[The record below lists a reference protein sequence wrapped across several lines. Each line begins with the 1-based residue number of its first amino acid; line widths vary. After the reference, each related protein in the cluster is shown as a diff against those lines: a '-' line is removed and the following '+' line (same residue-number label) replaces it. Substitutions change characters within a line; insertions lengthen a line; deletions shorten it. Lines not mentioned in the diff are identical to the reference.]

1 MKSTP
6 LNPRQLEAVTLS
18 GGPALVLAGAGSGKT
33 RVLTH
38 RIAHLIESGLSPRE
52 VLAVTFT
59 NKAAAE
65 MRERVGRLL
74 SIDVRPLWIGTFHGL
89 AHRLLRLHH
98 RALDLPENF
107 QILDSDDQL
116 RLVKRVL
123 RELNMDEKAW
133 PPRMLAGLINR
144 WKDEGLLPEK
154 IEPEDGLAAQ
164 GLRVYQ
170 AYEAVKRRSGLI
182 DFADL
187 LLGALRLWQDPDI
200 LRQYQ
205 QRFRHVLVDE
215 FQDTNRVQYQWLRQL
230 ALAHQNLFVV
240 GDDDQA
246 IYGWRGA
253 RVENLLRFGEDFP
266 GTTLIRLEQNY
277 RSTQTILDAANAV
290 ISRNPQRMGK
300 TLWTESAD
308 QSPIQLYAAYNE
320 VDEARY
326 VVGRIQQ
333 WVAAGGRHDECAVLY
348 RANAQSRIFEEV
360 LVQQGVPYRVYG
372 GLRFFDRAEVKDALA
387 YLRLIHNRHDDAAF
401 ERVVNLPTRGIGPG
415 TLDALRAQVRTYGIS
430 LWQAAARAEGAAA
443 RKLAVFMNLIDGLA
457 QRYRDQPL
465 DVALAGVIQ
474 DTELRAWYARQSDRA
489 EAREEN
495 LDELI
500 NAARSF
506 AAQAALERP
515 AAEEGGA
522 ASILSEFLTHA
533 ALEAGE
539 GQADAWSDCVHLMSL
554 HSAKG
559 LEFPLVF
566 LVGLEEGLF
575 PHNRSLDDPQA
586 MMEERRLCYVGMTRA
601 MRQLVLTYAESRRL
615 HGSEMHSLPS
625 RFLRDVP
632 AELLEEVRPRPRVTR
647 PVFDDAL
654 SAPAPRRVAPVA
666 SSPAVPFPLGSRIRH
681 PSFGEGV
688 VLDYDGDGRHGRIRI
703 NFEGVGAKWLALG
716 VVKLE
721 AV

>member
-1 MKSTP
+1 MTNPS
-6 LNPRQLEAVTLS
+6 LNPRQLAAVTLP

-38 RIAHLIESGLSPRE
+38 RIAHLVESGLSPRE
-52 VLAVTFT
+52 ILAVTFT

-65 MRERVGRLL
+65 MRERTSRLL
-74 SIDVRPLWIGTFHGL
+74 DVDVRSLWVGTFHGL
-89 AHRLLRLHH
+89 AHRLLRMHH
-98 RALDLPENF
+98 GAVGLPENF

-123 RELNMDEKAW
+123 RELGLDEKAW

-144 WKDEGLLPEK
+144 WKDEGLAPDEVAT
-154 IEPEDGLAAQ
+154 EDGLSAQ
-164 GLRVYQ
+164 GLRVYR
-170 AYEAVKRRSGLI
+170 AYEALKMRAGLV

-187 LLGALRLWQDPDI
+187 LLYALRLWRDPAI
-200 LRQYQ
+200 LQQYQ

-215 FQDTNRVQYQWLRQL
+215 FQDTNLVQYHWLRTL
-230 ALAHQNLFVV
+230 AEAHGNLFVV

-253 RVENLLRFGEDFP
+253 RVENLLRFGEDFR

-290 ISRNPQRMGK
+290 ISFNPDRMGK
-300 TLWTESAD
+300 TLWTDSPD
-308 QSPIQLYAAYNE
+308 QSPIQLYAAYSE

-326 VVGRIQQ
+326 VVSRIQQ
-333 WVAAGGRHDECAVLY
+333 WVAAGGRHDECAILY
-348 RANAQSRIFEEV
+348 RANAQSRAFEEV
-360 LVQQGVPYRVYG
+360 LVQQGMPYRVYG

-387 YLRLIHNRHDDAAF
+387 YLRLLHNRHDDAAF
-401 ERVVNLPTRGIGPG
+401 ERVVNVPARGIGPG
-415 TLDALRAQVRTYGIS
+415 TLDQLRAVVRDQGIS
-430 LWQAAARAEGAAA
+430 LWQAAGLLGGAPG
-443 RKLAVFMNLIDGLA
+443 RKLAGFLNLIDELA
-457 QRYRDQPL
+457 QRFQDQSL
-465 DVALAGVIQ
+465 DAMIAGVIQ
-474 DTELRAWYARQSDRA
+474 DSGLRDWYARQSDRA

-500 NAARSF
+500 TAARVFRNQASLEPEM
-506 AAQAALERP
+506 ADRRAQLQ
-515 AAEEGGA
+515 
-522 ASILSEFLTHA
+522 EFLTHA

-539 GQADAWSDCVHLMSL
+539 GQAEAWSDCVHLMSL

-575 PHNRSLDDPQA
+575 PHMRSLEDSKG

-601 MRQLVLTYAESRRL
+601 MRQLVLSYAESRRL
-615 HGSEMHSLPS
+615 HGTERSCLPS
-625 RFLRDVP
+625 RFLRDIP
-632 AELLEEVRPRPRVTR
+632 GELIEELRPRPRVSR
-647 PVFDDAL
+647 PVYDDA
-654 SAPAPRRVAPVA
+654 PRMAQG
-666 SSPAVPFPLGSRIRH
+666 SGAVRQLAADLPFPLGSRIRH
-681 PSFGEGV
+681 PVFGEGM
-688 VLDYDGDGRHGRIRI
+688 VLNYEGGARQGRIQI
-703 NFEGVGAKWLALG
+703 NFESVGVKWLALG

-721 AV
+721 LV